1 MLLFERAVFLHVP
14 KTGGTW
20 VRDAV
25 TAAGAR
31 FDEFRVDDDVHA
43 DLSYCPCPERFK
55 FAFVRHPCDVY
66 GSYWRFKVKEGW
78 DQRNP
83 FDLDCGSDSFATF
96 VRHVLE
102 KEPAWCSRMFA
113 DYVGPPE
120 RSIEFV
126 GRFERLADDLVHALT
141 EAGEPFDERRLRET
155 PPVNRSRWPGGA
167 SAWNAD
173 LVEGVRKSEEAAF
186 ERFGYSMDDW
196 AGR

>member
-14 KTGGTW
+14 KTGGTR

-31 FDEFRVDDDVHA
+31 FDEYRVDDDVHA

-96 VRHVLE
+96 VRNVLE
-102 KEPAWCSRMFA
+102 KEPAWCSRMSA
-113 DYVGPPE
+113 DESALPTGASSRRPVRTPRRRP
-120 RSIEFV
+120 RSRV
-126 GRFERLADDLVHALT
+126 DGGGRAVRRA
-141 EAGEPFDERRLRET
+141 RLRET
-155 PPVNRSRWPGGA
+155 PPVNRSRWPDGA
-167 SAWNAD
+167 SAWNPE
-173 LVEGVRKSEEAAF
+173 LVEGVRKSEETAL
-186 ERFGYSMDDW
+186 ERFWYSMDDW
-196 AGR
+196 ADR